1 MAYEDPIHGVVP
13 KDIIEI
19 IMADQQYIEDIL
31 KEWPEHLAELGGRHE
46 LVVASLAVQLHIREN
61 ATAHKL
67 AQLFAIAVGMLAR
80 ERSRRT

>member
-1 MAYEDPIHGVVP
+1 MAYEDPIHAKVSEN
-13 KDIIEI
+13 IIEV
-19 IMADQQYIEDIL
+19 IMTDQQYIEDIL
-31 KEWPEHLAELGGRHE
+31 KEWPEHLAELNGQHE

-80 ERSRRT
+80 ERAQRS